1 MKRVLGIIF
10 AVVVLV
16 LVLLVG
22 GRYYFVLGRGMKAGT
37 LNYVVYKGY
46 VFKTYEGEMIL
57 TGLQSKG
64 PASMSSNEFLFSI
77 TDKELAMRLM
87 VNAGK
92 EMVVHY
98 KEYNG
103 SLPWRGFSKFIV
115 DSIVSITNPA
125 PVGPASP
132 VQPGK

>member
-1 MKRVLGIIF
+1 MKRVLGILGVVV
-10 AVVVLV
+10 AVVLV
-16 LVLLVG
+16 LIFF
-22 GRYYFVLGRGMKAGT
+22 GRYYFVFGSGMKAGT

-77 TDKELAMRLM
+77 TNKDLAMKLM

-92 EMVVHY
+92 EMVLHY
-98 KEYNG
+98 SEYNG
-103 SLPWRGFSKFIV
+103 ALPWRGYSKFVV
-115 DSIVSITNPA
+115 DSIVSIA
-125 PVGPASP
+125 R
-132 VQPGK
+132 